1 MVNNLIVCGGTFD
14 HFHAGH
20 KEFIRYAS
28 SLGRKLFIGITSDVY
43 VLNSKFPQKSGLI
56 ESFEKRKQS
65 VIDFIKSEGTSDK
78 AKVVKIDDLF
88 GYTLSKDLLIDGIVV
103 SEDTKSGADIINS
116 RRKDFDLSPL
126 RIFIAPFIKAEDGRV
141 ISSQR
146 IRNGEINREGKLYIE
161 PLWLKKDLVLPEDL
175 RNELAKPFGLLNF
188 DILKDKN
195 KSKVII
201 SVGDATT
208 EKFNKLGIDQ
218 QLSVIDFKIA
228 REEEFYLFSDLGFSG
243 KEKIVIAKNP
253 PGQITHE
260 SFNKIQEIFRLG
272 FDNRVVLKIVG
283 EEDLIVLPLV
293 LAAPLDAIIYYGQPN
308 VGLVR
313 VLVSEGNKD
322 GARNLL
328 SKFKPI

>member
-14 HFHAGH
+14 HFHDGH

-28 SLGRKLFIGITSDVY
+28 SLGKRLFIGITSDAY
-43 VLNSKFPQKSGLI
+43 VLNSKFSQKSELI

-65 VIDFIKSEGTSDK
+65 VMDFIKSEGISDK
-78 AKVVKIDDLF
+78 AKVVKINDLF

-103 SEDTKSGADIINS
+103 SEDTKLGAEIINLK
-116 RRKDFDLSPL
+116 RKEQGLIPL
-126 RIFIAPFIKAEDGRV
+126 KIFIAPFIKSGDGKV
-141 ISSQR
+141 ISSRR
-146 IRNGEINREGKLYIE
+146 IRGGEINREGKLCIE
-161 PLWLKKDLVLPEDL
+161 PLWYKKDLVLPENL
-175 RNELAKPFGLLNF
+175 RSELAKPFGLINF

-208 EKFNKLGIDQ
+208 EKFNKLSIGQ

-228 REEEFYLFSDLGFSG
+228 REEEFSLFSDLGFSG
-243 KEKIVIAKNP
+243 NEKIVIAKNP
-253 PGQITHE
+253 SGQVTHK
-260 SFNKIQEIFRLG
+260 SFNKIREIFRLG

-293 LAAPLDAIIYYGQPN
+293 LTAPLDTVIYYGQPN

-313 VLVSEGNKD
+313 VLVSEESKER
-322 GARNLL
+322 AHNLL